1 MNILFIHEKN
11 WLTKS
16 VFELHSIPEILSLKG
31 HNLYAV
37 DYPEDWTKKDLFDL
51 GTLKPYVVDIQRVYK
66 DAKVKL
72 IRPGFIKI
80 PGISR
85 ASATLTHYIEI
96 KEIIK
101 KENIEAIILYSV
113 PTNGLQATYL
123 AKKYNIPIIFRSIDI
138 LHELVPYSF
147 LRFPT
152 YILEKIVYSRVDKII
167 AITYDLIEYC
177 KKLSNNKTEIE
188 LVPLGVDTRFFYP
201 KNPSPS
207 IRKKWNITKND
218 KVILY
223 LGRLYTFSGI
233 DRLIL
238 KFPHILSEVPEAK
251 FLIVG
256 RGELLEKIK
265 DLIKST
271 RLEDKVIVTGQQ
283 PYLLVPDFINLA
295 DICINP
301 FKIFDMTNKIVPT
314 KIYQYLSCGK
324 PVVSSNLRGT
334 KRMLPPYQSGVV
346 YEDNIDSLVNKIIDL
361 LKNQNKL
368 KELSKNGLKFIRGK
382 HSNEIVAEKIEGIIE
397 TLKKKKEKI

>member
-16 VFELHSIPEILSLKG
+16 VFELHSIPEILSVKG
-31 HNLYAV
+31 HNLYAI
-37 DYPEDWTKKDLFDL
+37 DYPEDWCKKSLFDL
-51 GTLKPYVVDIQRVYK
+51 GTLKPYVVDVQRVYK

-72 IRPGFIKI
+72 VRPGFIKI

-85 ASATLTHYIEI
+85 ASAALTHYIEI

-113 PTNGLQATYL
+113 PTNGLQATHL

-138 LHELVPYSF
+138 LHELVPYNF

-177 KKLSNNKTEIE
+177 KKLSNNKTRIE
-188 LVPLGVDTRFFYP
+188 LVPLGVDTQFFYP
-201 KNPSPS
+201 RNPSFS

-218 KVILY
+218 KIILY
-223 LGRLYTFSGI
+223 LGRLYAFSGV
-233 DRLIL
+233 DNLIL
-238 KFPHILSEVPEAK
+238 KFHKILDQIPEAK

-256 RGELLEKIK
+256 KGELLEKIK
-265 DLIKST
+265 YLTKNMK
-271 RLEDKVIVTGQQ
+271 LENKVIITGQQ
-283 PYLLVPDFINLA
+283 SYELVPDFINLA
-295 DICINP
+295 NICVNP
-301 FKIFDMTNKIVPT
+301 FKIFGMTNKIVPT

-324 PVVSSNLRGT
+324 PVISSDLRGT
-334 KRMLPPYQSGVV
+334 KKMLPPYQSGVI
-346 YEDNIDSLVNKIIDL
+346 YESNIDSIVNKIIGL
-361 LKNQNKL
+361 LKNEDKL
-368 KELSKNGLKFIRGK
+368 KELSKNGLEFIRGK
-382 HSNEIVAEKIEGIIE
+382 YSNEIVAEKIEDI
-397 TLKKKKEKI
+397 LKALKREKEKI

>member
-1 MNILFIHEKN
+1 M
-11 WLTKS
+11 
-16 VFELHSIPEILSLKG
+16 
-31 HNLYAV
+31 
-37 DYPEDWTKKDLFDL
+37 
-51 GTLKPYVVDIQRVYK
+51 
-66 DAKVKL
+66 
-72 IRPGFIKI
+72 
-80 PGISR
+80 
-85 ASATLTHYIEI
+85 
-96 KEIIK
+96 
-101 KENIEAIILYSV
+101 
-113 PTNGLQATYL
+113 
-123 AKKYNIPIIFRSIDI
+123 

-188 LVPLGVDTRFFYP
+188 LVPLGVDTQFFYP
-201 KNPSPS
+201 KNPSSS